1 MTRPSTS
8 LSPHWIAAELV
19 PRPLG
24 CDVFGSAKTA
34 DFEMADDVLGFD
46 LVSAGLRTR
55 RLPPALRQD
64 TVPLS
69 LAPTI
74 PSPSLFESP
83 RPPLGLAR
91 DKTMTSTRFDKTEEV
106 SSLVSIAPWG
116 RGLRKRLPMGQD
128 TGPSATAPPGV
139 APAKTLLWMA
149 AEPAGGG
156 IAVLAMTS
164 MRCAKTAPVS
174 ALAVGAH
181 RRRRFPAF
189 AGHRGYAEAV
199 GPAMT
204 PTVPT
209 GAAVS
214 AVDGRDSL
222 AMAIGPRQA
231 GAVQIRQDSRPRG
244 GHDGSA
250 GDEEKM
256 QTRRA
261 VAAGQDRRRRRFL
274 STLGRRG
281 IRVR

>member
-1 MTRPSTS
+1 
-8 LSPHWIAAELV
+8 
-19 PRPLG
+19 
-24 CDVFGSAKTA
+24 
-34 DFEMADDVLGFD
+34 
-46 LVSAGLRTR
+46 
-55 RLPPALRQD
+55 
-64 TVPLS
+64 
-69 LAPTI
+69 
-74 PSPSLFESP
+74 
-83 RPPLGLAR
+83 
-91 DKTMTSTRFDKTEEV
+91 MTSTRFDKTEEV
-106 SSLVSIAPWG
+106 FSLVSIAPWG

-139 APAKTLLWMA
+139 ASAKTLLWMA
-149 AEPAGGG
+149 AEPAGNG

-174 ALAVGAH
+174 ALAVGGLP
-181 RRRRFPAF
+181 RRRFPAF
-189 AGHRGYAEAV
+189 TGDRGYAEAV

-204 PTVPT
+204 PTVPS

-222 AMAIGPRQA
+222 AMAIGPRQP

-274 STLGRRG
+274 SSVSPERDSSPMTLSTPWSPIEPAAGAVRPWSSACSGELDASLDDGGAAGLSPGLIARGAPVSLRRG
-281 IRVR
+281 VKSGPAAHRPVRWIVSDLFG